1 MTSNEEKNKLTFIQH
16 NVNRSSPA
24 HYSLLQQAFENTSTD
39 IILIQ
44 EPYVAYNKLQGNF
57 ICISHSSFHTAPP
70 IPMLSNNIVS
80 ERPCTLTYIWKSSC
94 LQFSP
99 RYDLC
104 QDTDMQIIELTME
117 PESFFIINIY
127 NEKQRFYVDSFMTES
142 RSNPL
147 YAPRYTVDRLL
158 LPAKTPTSDRKSV
171 V

>member
-1 MTSNEEKNKLTFIQH
+1 MTSNKEKNKLTFIQY
-16 NVNRSSPA
+16 NINRSSPA

-57 ICISHSSFHTAPP
+57 ICISHPSFHTAPP

-80 ERPCTLTYIWKSSC
+80 ERPRTFTYIRKSSC

-104 QDTDMQIIELTME
+104 
-117 PESFFIINIY
+117 
-127 NEKQRFYVDSFMTES
+127 
-142 RSNPL
+142 
-147 YAPRYTVDRLL
+147 
-158 LPAKTPTSDRKSV
+158 
-171 V
+171 